1 MSRQHVIVEVF
12 ETLARYI
19 GGRLLISAALGVIF
33 TFGFW
38 AVGVPLWFLAGPLCG
53 LINLVP
59 FAGSV
64 LGVIVPVTFVAL
76 AGKPWQVMVGAVA
89 VFAAGQILEALV
101 LTPRIL
107 GTALQLR
114 PLVVFAAVI
123 VGSWAFG
130 PIGAILS
137 VPVVAVLYVIYR
149 RRSEAAP
156 PVSGPPAPRPPV
168 SEPPVSTSAK

>member
-1 MSRQHVIVEVF
+1 MARQHLVVEIF
-12 ETLARYI
+12 ETLARYV
-19 GGRLLISAALGVIF
+19 GGRLVISAVLAVVY

-53 LINLVP
+53 IINLIP

-64 LGVIVPVTFVAL
+64 LGAIVPITFVAL
-76 AGKPWQVMVGAVA
+76 GGKSWIVMLGAVA
-89 VFAAGQILEALV
+89 VFAAGQLFEALV

-130 PIGAILS
+130 PIGAVLS
-137 VPVVAVLYVIYR
+137 VPAVAVVYLIYR
-149 RRSEAAP
+149 RRIKE
-156 PVSGPPAPRPPV
+156 VER
-168 SEPPVSTSAK
+168 SEPNQPVSTSTK